1 MTTLNTTLIN
11 KQGLHARPATLF
23 CKEAAKFKSDIKM
36 KFGDKEANAKSLIAI
51 LALGLTEGS
60 EIEVTATG
68 EDEEEAA
75 KHMANFIGTFQE

>member
-36 KFGDKEANAKSLIAI
+36 KSGDKEANAKSLIAL
-51 LALGLTEGS
+51 LALGLAEGA

-68 EDEEEAA
+68 EDEQEAA
-75 KHMANFIGTFQE
+75 KHMVNFIGTFQE